1 MKTFPSGLVERFHQ
15 FKAGQFEPRRS
26 DYEELASH
34 GQKPEVMIV
43 ACSDSRVAPETIFN
57 AGPGEMFVVRN
68 VAALVP
74 PFETGGN
81 FHGVSAALE
90 FGVLNL
96 RVKHLLV
103 MGHSGCGGV
112 KAALNQK
119 AALETESRFIS
130 KWMSMLDDA
139 KLRVL
144 AANQSQNSCA
154 LHPQLEKAG
163 VKTSIANLR
172 TFPFIKELEDR
183 GELTLHGAHFEIPT
197 GTLTLLDNESGQ
209 FVEL

>member
-43 ACSDSRVAPETIFN
+43 ACSDSRVPPETIFN

-144 AANQSQNSCA
+144 AANQSQNSSA

>member
-1 MKTFPSGLVERFHQ
+1 MKTFPTALTERFHQ
-15 FKAGQFEPRRS
+15 FKAGQFEPRRI
-26 DYEELASH
+26 DYEELAAK
-34 GQKPEVMIV
+34 GQNPEVMIV
-43 ACSDSRVAPETIFN
+43 ACSDSRVAPETLFN

-74 PFETGGN
+74 PFETSDN

-90 FGVLNL
+90 FGVLNI

-119 AALETESRFIS
+119 AALETEARFIS

-144 AANQSQNSCA
+144 AANQSPDSCA
-154 LHPQLEKAG
+154 VHPQLEKAG

-172 TFPFIKELEDR
+172 TFPFIKELEDS

-197 GTLTLLDNESGQ
+197 GTLTVLDNETGQ

>member
-43 ACSDSRVAPETIFN
+43 ACSDSRVPPETIFN

>member
-1 MKTFPSGLVERFHQ
+1 MKNFPSALADRFRR
-15 FKAGQFEPRRS
+15 FKSGQFDPQHDHYRS
-26 DYEELASH
+26 LAVN
-34 GQKPEVMIV
+34 GQNPEVMVV

-57 AGPGEMFVVRN
+57 SRPGEIFVVRN
-68 VAALVP
+68 VANLVP
-74 PFETGGN
+74 PFETSGH

-90 FGVLNL
+90 FGVLNV

-119 AALETESRFIS
+119 AALETEARFIT

-139 KLRVL
+139 KLKVL
-144 AANQSQNSCA
+144 AANQGPNRTPLQ
-154 LHPQLEKAG
+154 PQLEKAG
-163 VKTSIANLR
+163 IKASIANLR
-172 TFPFIKELEDR
+172 TFPFIKELEDK
-183 GELTLHGAHFEIPT
+183 GELTLHGAHFDIPT
-197 GTLTLLDNESGQ
+197 GLLTVLDNDTGE

>member
-1 MKTFPSGLVERFHQ
+1 MKTFPNALAERFRQ
-15 FKAGQFEPRRS
+15 FKSGQFEPRRS
-26 DYEELASH
+26 HYEELAAK

-43 ACSDSRVAPETIFN
+43 SCSDSRVAPETLFN

-74 PFETGGN
+74 PFETGGH

-90 FGVLNL
+90 FGVLNI

-112 KAALNQK
+112 KAALDQS
-119 AALETESRFIS
+119 AALETEARFIS

-144 AANQSQNSCA
+144 AANQNADGCA
-154 LHPQLEKAG
+154 LQPQLEKAG

-172 TFPFIKELEDR
+172 TFPFIKDLEDK
-183 GELTLHGAHFEIPT
+183 GELTLHGAHFDIKT
-197 GTLTLLDNESGQ
+197 GTLTVLDNESGQ